1 MPIWT
6 CAIVA
11 EVPRLPAQAFH
22 EWRAGSP
29 SNGLT
34 LDHVI
39 KSFLASEALG
49 VVSRRPFKAEESQ
62 EISTRN
68 KYHRVQYAAKEA
80 GERWFPQSYP
90 VPVYALRWY
99 TSAPASRSLEAN
111 ELFVGTFHSE
121 RAPID
126 QLNQPVW
133 IEARGKWNLG
143 SDVKGNELNVWV
155 NGILGVQLVIVEY
168 ILLDSQ
174 TDKFGGGK
182 CTEPTAAQ
190 KSQNANN
197 DTGTR
202 SVNDVNEVCIVS
214 KEAQIRDNM
223 PSFMV
228 QSGWQE
234 RRGTVTQLPAVID
247 ASSDPRYGTVKTRGI
262 SRTRAVT
269 DGTDIVLR

>member
-6 CAIVA
+6 CAIVV

-22 EWRAGSP
+22 EWRACSP

-39 KSFLASEALG
+39 KSFLASGDRRLPMGQLTPVVAHSKRMNATSGSLG
-49 VVSRRPFKAEESQ
+49 SGIA
-62 EISTRN
+62 T
-68 KYHRVQYAAKEA
+68 AAKQA

-133 IEARGKWNLG
+133 IEARGKWALG
-143 SDVKGNELNVWV
+143 SDVKENELNVQYE
-155 NGILGVQLVIVEY
+155 GH
-168 ILLDSQ
+168 
-174 TDKFGGGK
+174 
-182 CTEPTAAQ
+182 C
-190 KSQNANN
+190 
-197 DTGTR
+197 
-202 SVNDVNEVCIVS
+202 
-214 KEAQIRDNM
+214 
-223 PSFMV
+223 
-228 QSGWQE
+228 
-234 RRGTVTQLPAVID
+234 
-247 ASSDPRYGTVKTRGI
+247 
-262 SRTRAVT
+262 
-269 DGTDIVLR
+269 